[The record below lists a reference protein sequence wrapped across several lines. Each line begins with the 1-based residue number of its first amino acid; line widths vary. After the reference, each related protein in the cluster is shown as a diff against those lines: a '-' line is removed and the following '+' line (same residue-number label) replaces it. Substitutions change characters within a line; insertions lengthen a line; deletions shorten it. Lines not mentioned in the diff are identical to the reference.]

1 VRDPEAVW
9 EMRRAMGRQL
19 AAVRNR
25 TGFSQWQLARVIGY
39 SRSTLSDAELGRHRI
54 GRKFW
59 QRCQE
64 ALEKEDPNLVATYD
78 RIEGAAADLR
88 HHARKAAQAATQDQ
102 ASAQLWSVLSADTGT
117 GPAGGA
123 ARDAAVTMIQECPH
137 CGNSVVILVLVGAS
151 LAAVGQ
157 SGGVR
162 SGGRESSA
170 PRVGWTE
177 NSPSGE

>member
-1 VRDPEAVW
+1 MDPEVIW

-54 GRKFW
+54 GRAFW

-64 ALEKEDPNLVATYD
+64 VLEDEDPNLVATYD

-88 HHARKAAQAATQDQ
+88 QHARRAAQAATQDQ
-102 ASAQLWSVLSADTGT
+102 ASAHLWSVLSADTGA
-117 GPAGGA
+117 GAAGGA
-123 ARDAAVTMIQECPH
+123 DRDAAVTMIQECPH
-137 CGNSVVILVLVGAS
+137 CGHSLVILVLVGAS
-151 LAAVGQ
+151 LAA
-157 SGGVR
+157 SGPGGDGR
-162 SGGRESSA
+162 SG
-170 PRVGWTE
+170 
-177 NSPSGE
+177 